1 MCPARAGAGLEIQAI
16 LWMLGLRKWVPVT
29 IYFEAVTRFTPEE
42 KKIAKALIESLILK
56 HDSVRFS
63 RAS

>member
-1 MCPARAGAGLEIQAI
+1 M
-16 LWMLGLRKWVPVT
+16 PVT